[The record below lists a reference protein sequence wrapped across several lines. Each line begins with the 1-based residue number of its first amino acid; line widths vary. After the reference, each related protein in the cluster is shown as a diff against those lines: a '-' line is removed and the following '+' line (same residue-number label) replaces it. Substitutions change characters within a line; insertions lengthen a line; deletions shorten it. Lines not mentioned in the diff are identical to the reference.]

1 MSVEAKLSLV
11 PNRHPGSREELLMD
25 NQHAAPISA
34 PPPTAPGKRRLMSA
48 ALRLAARSRSLHAL
62 SLRELAREAGL
73 NPNTFYRH
81 FANLDALGRA
91 IIDELVLGLRQPLRE
106 QRFRAALA
114 AGRGDR
120 KGTGEDSAVRMRSAR
135 IMTRET
141 VALFFDY
148 VLQNPEGFI
157 IGIRELHGCSP
168 TLRQALRQAM
178 EDFARDLTD
187 DSLQLG
193 LMPDGARQPLHL
205 VSRTIVRQMFELSL
219 DYIEYPQQRD
229 QTREQAEAMILMLF
243 TGSWAFHSL

>member
-1 MSVEAKLSLV
+1 
-11 PNRHPGSREELLMD
+11 MD
-25 NQHAAPISA
+25 NQLPTARNDA
-34 PPPTAPGKRRLMSA
+34 PPTAPGKRRLMSA

-81 FANLDALGRA
+81 FANVDALGQA
-91 IIDELVLGLRQPLRE
+91 IIEELVLGLRRPLRQ
-106 QRFRAALA
+106 QRLRAALA
-114 AGRGDR
+114 AGRGNE
-120 KGTGEDSAVRMRSAR
+120 TGAVEARTLRVRSAR

-148 VLQNPEGFI
+148 VLQNPAGFI

-168 TLRQALRQAM
+168 VLRQALRQAM

-187 DSLQLG
+187 DSLRLG
-193 LMPDGARQPLHL
+193 LIPGKTPQPAHL
-205 VSRTIVRQMFELSL
+205 VSRIIVRQMFELSL

-243 TGSWAFHSL
+243 TGSWALQPM